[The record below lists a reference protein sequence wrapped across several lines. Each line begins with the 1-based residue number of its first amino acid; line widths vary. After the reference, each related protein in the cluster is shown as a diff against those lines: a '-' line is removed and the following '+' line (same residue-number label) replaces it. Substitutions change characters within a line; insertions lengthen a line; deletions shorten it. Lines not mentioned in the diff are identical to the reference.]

1 MDKLT
6 INDFNVS
13 LPSSQNVTNR
23 KEILELKKE
32 EKDKIPVQDLSS
44 LNSDGVKVVFENKQG
59 ELIALNLSDENYSS
73 LQKNFGSYTNYV
85 ARNDGSIRL
94 NGEANEFIANWFE
107 NIEDNFNSLS
117 SNLSSNTQDK
127 NIKLNFHTNTI
138 TQSMQNL
145 GFKSNDEKIS
155 DDANIEEKLNFFI
168 DKDVNKD
175 GKVDDSDVKEP
186 SMREILSDIKEA
198 SGGGANAMKTID
210 PQKINKKDDS
220 GVTIKE
226 KDEKDDKDLLEIAKE
241 KGLSTLSADEQAK
254 LKASNPQ
261 IFEELQNKSLGN
273 LEQNLKKDLMVQIS
287 NNEAIFVNKRV

>member
-32 EKDKIPVQDLSS
+32 DQDKIPVQDLSS

-59 ELIALNLSDENYSS
+59 ELIALNLSNENYSS
-73 LQKNFGSYTNYV
+73 LQKNFSSYTNYV

-94 NGEANEFIANWFE
+94 NGEANQFVSNWFE
-107 NIEDNFNSLS
+107 SVKDNFGSLN
-117 SNLSSNTQDK
+117 SNLNNKQQSV
-127 NIKLNFHTNTI
+127 KLNFNTS
-138 TQSMQNL
+138 TLQQSMQNL
-145 GFKSNDEKIS
+145 GFKTSDEKIS
-155 DDANIEEKLNFFI
+155 DDANIEEKLNFFL

-175 GKVDDSDVKEP
+175 GKVDGSDVKEP

-210 PQKINKKDDS
+210 PQKINKKDDKENN
-220 GVTIKE
+220 IKE
-226 KDEKDDKDLLEIAKE
+226 KEDEDLLQKAKE
-241 KGLSTLSADEQAK
+241 KGLSALSADEQAK

>member
-1 MDKLT
+1 MKIDTSASLTHSLTNNVDK
-6 INDFNVS
+6 
-13 LPSSQNVTNR
+13 
-23 KEILELKKE
+23 KELSVLKKE

-94 NGEANEFIANWFE
+94 NGEANQFVSNWFE
-107 NIEDNFNSLS
+107 SVKDNFGSLN
-117 SNLSSNTQDK
+117 SNLNNKQQSV
-127 NIKLNFHTNTI
+127 KLNFNTS
-138 TQSMQNL
+138 TLQQSMQNL
-145 GFKSNDEKIS
+145 GFKTSDEKIS

-198 SGGGANAMKTID
+198 SGGGANAMQTID
-210 PQKINKKDDS
+210 PQKIYKKDDS

-241 KGLSTLSADEQAK
+241 KGLSALSADEQAK

>member
-59 ELIALNLSDENYSS
+59 ELIALNLSNENYSS
-73 LQKNFGSYTNYV
+73 LQKNFSSYTNYV

-94 NGEANEFIANWFE
+94 NGEANQFVSNWFE
-107 NIEDNFNSLS
+107 SVKDNFGSLN
-117 SNLSSNTQDK
+117 SNLNNKQQSV
-127 NIKLNFHTNTI
+127 KLNFNTS
-138 TQSMQNL
+138 TLQQSMQNL
-145 GFKSNDEKIS
+145 GFKTSDEKIS

-210 PQKINKKDDS
+210 QQKINKKDDKENN
-220 GVTIKE
+220 IKE
-226 KDEKDDKDLLEIAKE
+226 KEDEDLLQKAKE
-241 KGLSTLSADEQAK
+241 KGLSALSADEQAK

-261 IFEELQNKSLGN
+261 IFEKLQNKSLQN
-273 LEQNLKKDLMVQIS
+273 LGKDLKKDLMVQIS

>member
-44 LNSDGVKVVFENKQG
+44 LNSDSVKVVFENKQG

-73 LQKNFGSYTNYV
+73 LQKNFSSYTNYV

-94 NGEANEFIANWFE
+94 NGEANQFVSNWFE
-107 NIEDNFNSLS
+107 SVKDNFGSLN
-117 SNLSSNTQDK
+117 SNLNNKQQSV
-127 NIKLNFHTNTI
+127 KLNFNTS
-138 TQSMQNL
+138 TLQQSMQNL
-145 GFKSNDEKIS
+145 GFKTSDEKIS

-186 SMREILSDIKEA
+186 TMREILSDIKEA

-210 PQKINKKDDS
+210 PQKINKKDDRENN
-220 GVTIKE
+220 IKE
-226 KDEKDDKDLLEIAKE
+226 KEDEDLLQKAQE
-241 KGLSTLSADEQAK
+241 KGLSALSADEQAK

>member
-1 MDKLT
+1 MKIDTSTSLTHSLTNNVDK
-6 INDFNVS
+6 
-13 LPSSQNVTNR
+13 
-23 KEILELKKE
+23 KELSVLKKE
-32 EKDKIPVQDLSS
+32 VQDKIPVQDLSS

-145 GFKSNDEKIS
+145 GFKSNDEKIPN
-155 DDANIEEKLNFFI
+155 DASMEKKLNFFI
-168 DKDVNKD
+168 DKDRDKN
-175 GKVDDSDVKEP
+175 GKIDDNDVKEP
-186 SMREILSDIKEA
+186 SIGEILNDISKI
-198 SGGGANAMKTID
+198 SGRANAMQTID
-210 PQKINKKDDS
+210 PQKIYKKDDS

-241 KGLSTLSADEQAK
+241 KGLSALSADEQAK

>member
-1 MDKLT
+1 MKIDTSASLTHSLTNNVDK
-6 INDFNVS
+6 
-13 LPSSQNVTNR
+13 
-23 KEILELKKE
+23 KELSVLKKE
-32 EKDKIPVQDLSS
+32 DQDKIPVQDLSS

-73 LQKNFGSYTNYV
+73 LQKNFGSYMNYV

-94 NGEANEFIANWFE
+94 NGEANQFVSNWFE
-107 NIEDNFNSLS
+107 SVKDNFGSLN
-117 SNLSSNTQDK
+117 SNLNNKQQSV
-127 NIKLNFHTNTI
+127 KLNFNTS
-138 TQSMQNL
+138 TLQQSMQNL
-145 GFKSNDEKIS
+145 GFKTSDEKIS
-155 DDANIEEKLNFFI
+155 DDASMEKKLNFFI
-168 DKDVNKD
+168 DKDRDKN
-175 GKVDDSDVKEP
+175 GKIDDNDVKEP
-186 SMREILSDIKEA
+186 SMGEILNDISKI
-198 SGGGANAMKTID
+198 SGRANAMQTID
-210 PQKINKKDDS
+210 PQKIYKKDDS

-241 KGLSTLSADEQAK
+241 KGLSALSADEQAK

>member
-32 EKDKIPVQDLSS
+32 DQDKIPVQDLSS

-59 ELIALNLSDENYSS
+59 ELIALNLSNENYSS
-73 LQKNFGSYTNYV
+73 LQKNFSSYTNYV

-94 NGEANEFIANWFE
+94 NGEANQFVSNWFE
-107 NIEDNFNSLS
+107 SVKDNFGSLN
-117 SNLSSNTQDK
+117 SNLNNKQQSV
-127 NIKLNFHTNTI
+127 KLNFNTS
-138 TQSMQNL
+138 TLQQSMQNL
-145 GFKSNDEKIS
+145 GFKTSDEKIS

-175 GKVDDSDVKEP
+175 GKVDGSDVKEP

-210 PQKINKKDDS
+210 PQKINKKDDKENN
-220 GVTIKE
+220 IKE
-226 KDEKDDKDLLEIAKE
+226 KEDEDLLQKAKE
-241 KGLSTLSADEQAK
+241 KGLSALSADEQAK

-261 IFEELQNKSLGN
+261 IFEKLQNKSLQN
-273 LEQNLKKDLMVQIS
+273 LGKDLKKDLMVQIS

>member
-44 LNSDGVKVVFENKQG
+44 LNSDGIKVVFENKQG

-94 NGEANEFIANWFE
+94 NGEANQFVSNWFE
-107 NIEDNFNSLS
+107 SVKDNFGSLN
-117 SNLSSNTQDK
+117 SNLNNKQQSV
-127 NIKLNFHTNTI
+127 KLNFNTS
-138 TQSMQNL
+138 TLQQSMQNL
-145 GFKSNDEKIS
+145 GFKTSDEKIS

-210 PQKINKKDDS
+210 PQKINKKDDKENN
-220 GVTIKE
+220 IKE
-226 KDEKDDKDLLEIAKE
+226 KEDEDLLQKAQE
-241 KGLSTLSADEQAK
+241 KGLSALSADEQAK

>member
-94 NGEANEFIANWFE
+94 NGEANQFVSNWFE
-107 NIEDNFNSLS
+107 SVKDNFGSLN
-117 SNLSSNTQDK
+117 SNLNNKQQSV
-127 NIKLNFHTNTI
+127 KLNFNTS
-138 TQSMQNL
+138 TLQQSMQNL
-145 GFKSNDEKIS
+145 GFKTSDEKIS

-186 SMREILSDIKEA
+186 SIGEILNDISKI
-198 SGGGANAMKTID
+198 SGRANAMQTID
-210 PQKINKKDDS
+210 PQKIYKKDDS

-241 KGLSTLSADEQAK
+241 KGLSALSADEQAK

>member
-1 MDKLT
+1 MKIDTSASLTHSLTNNVDK
-6 INDFNVS
+6 
-13 LPSSQNVTNR
+13 
-23 KEILELKKE
+23 KELSVLKKE
-32 EKDKIPVQDLSS
+32 DQDKIPVQDLSS

-73 LQKNFGSYTNYV
+73 LQKNFGSYMNYV

-94 NGEANEFIANWFE
+94 NGEVNQFVSNWFE
-107 NIEDNFNSLS
+107 SVKDNFGSLN
-117 SNLSSNTQDK
+117 SNLNNKQQSV
-127 NIKLNFHTNTI
+127 KLNFNTS
-138 TQSMQNL
+138 TLQQSMQNL
-145 GFKSNDEKIS
+145 GFKTSDEKIS

-198 SGGGANAMKTID
+198 SGSGASAMKTID
-210 PQKINKKDDS
+210 PQKINKKDDKENN
-220 GVTIKE
+220 IKE
-226 KDEKDDKDLLEIAKE
+226 KEDEDLLQKAQE
-241 KGLSTLSADEQAK
+241 KGLSALSADEQAK

>member
-32 EKDKIPVQDLSS
+32 DQDKIPVQDLSS

-59 ELIALNLSDENYSS
+59 ELIALNLSNENYSS
-73 LQKNFGSYTNYV
+73 LQKNFSSYTNYV

-145 GFKSNDEKIS
+145 GFKTSDEKIS

-210 PQKINKKDDS
+210 PQKINKKDDKENN
-220 GVTIKE
+220 IKE
-226 KDEKDDKDLLEIAKE
+226 KEDEDLLQKAQE
-241 KGLSTLSADEQAK
+241 KGLSALSADEQAK

>member
-85 ARNDGSIRL
+85 ARNDGGIRL

-107 NIEDNFNSLS
+107 SVKDNFGSLN
-117 SNLSSNTQDK
+117 SNLNNKQQSV
-127 NIKLNFHTNTI
+127 KLNFNTS
-138 TQSMQNL
+138 TLQQSMQNL
-145 GFKSNDEKIS
+145 GFKTSDEKIS

-210 PQKINKKDDS
+210 PQKINKKDDKENN
-220 GVTIKE
+220 IKE
-226 KDEKDDKDLLEIAKE
+226 KEDEDLLQKAQE
-241 KGLSTLSADEQAK
+241 KGLSALSADEQAK

>member
-145 GFKSNDEKIS
+145 GFKTSDEKIS

-210 PQKINKKDDS
+210 PQKINKKDDKENN
-220 GVTIKE
+220 IKE
-226 KDEKDDKDLLEIAKE
+226 KEDEDLLEIAKE
-241 KGLSTLSADEQAK
+241 KGLSALSADEQAK

-261 IFEELQNKSLGN
+261 IFEELQNKSLQN
-273 LEQNLKKDLMVQIS
+273 LGKDLKKDLMVQIS

>member
-1 MDKLT
+1 MKIDTSIRPLT
-6 INDFNVS
+6 IQTDK
-13 LPSSQNVTNR
+13 
-23 KEILELKKE
+23 KELSVLKKE
-32 EKDKIPVQDLSS
+32 DEDKVKVKDI
-44 LNSDGVKVVFENKQG
+44 SDNQISGFKVVFENKKG

-145 GFKSNDEKIS
+145 GFKSNDEKIPN
-155 DDANIEEKLNFFI
+155 DASMEKKLNFFI
-168 DKDVNKD
+168 DKDRDKN
-175 GKVDDSDVKEP
+175 GKIDDNDVKEP

-210 PQKINKKDDS
+210 PQKIYKKDDS

-226 KDEKDDKDLLEIAKE
+226 KDEKEDEDLLQKAQE
-241 KGLSTLSADEQAK
+241 KGLSALSADEQAK

>member
-1 MDKLT
+1 MKIGTSIRPLT
-6 INDFNVS
+6 IQTDK
-13 LPSSQNVTNR
+13 
-23 KEILELKKE
+23 KELSVLKKE
-32 EKDKIPVQDLSS
+32 DEDKVKVKDI
-44 LNSDGVKVVFENKQG
+44 SDNQISGFKVVFENKKG

-145 GFKSNDEKIS
+145 GFKTSDEKIS

-210 PQKINKKDDS
+210 PQKINKKDDKENN
-220 GVTIKE
+220 IKE
-226 KDEKDDKDLLEIAKE
+226 KEDEDLLEIAKE
-241 KGLSTLSADEQAK
+241 KGLSALSADEQAK

>member
-1 MDKLT
+1 MKIDTSASLTHSLTNNVDK
-6 INDFNVS
+6 
-13 LPSSQNVTNR
+13 
-23 KEILELKKE
+23 KELSVLKKE

-94 NGEANEFIANWFE
+94 NGEANQFVSNWFE
-107 NIEDNFNSLS
+107 SVKDNFGSLN
-117 SNLSSNTQDK
+117 SNLNNKQQSV
-127 NIKLNFHTNTI
+127 KLNFNTS
-138 TQSMQNL
+138 TLQQSMQNL
-145 GFKSNDEKIS
+145 GVKTSDEKIS

-210 PQKINKKDDS
+210 PKKINKKDDKENN
-220 GVTIKE
+220 IKE
-226 KDEKDDKDLLEIAKE
+226 KEDEDLLQKAQE
-241 KGLSTLSADEQAK
+241 KGLSALSADEQAK

>member
-94 NGEANEFIANWFE
+94 NGEANEFVSNWFE
-107 NIEDNFNSLS
+107 SVKDNFGSLN
-117 SNLSSNTQDK
+117 SNLNNKQQSV
-127 NIKLNFHTNTI
+127 KLNFNTS
-138 TQSMQNL
+138 TLQQSMQNL
-145 GFKSNDEKIS
+145 GFKTSDEKIS

-210 PQKINKKDDS
+210 PQKINKKDDKENN
-220 GVTIKE
+220 IKE
-226 KDEKDDKDLLEIAKE
+226 KEDEDLLQKAQE
-241 KGLSTLSADEQAK
+241 KGLSALSADEQAK

>member
-1 MDKLT
+1 MKIGTSIRPLT
-6 INDFNVS
+6 IQTDK
-13 LPSSQNVTNR
+13 
-23 KEILELKKE
+23 KELSVLKKE
-32 EKDKIPVQDLSS
+32 DEDKVKVKDI
-44 LNSDGVKVVFENKQG
+44 SDNQISGFKVVFENKKG

-145 GFKSNDEKIS
+145 GFKSNDEKIPN
-155 DDANIEEKLNFFI
+155 DASMEKKLNFFI
-168 DKDVNKD
+168 DKDRDKN
-175 GKVDDSDVKEP
+175 GKIDDNDVKEP
-186 SMREILSDIKEA
+186 SMGEILNDISKI
-198 SGGGANAMKTID
+198 SGRANAMQTID
-210 PQKINKKDDS
+210 PQKIYKKDDKENN
-220 GVTIKE
+220 IKE
-226 KDEKDDKDLLEIAKE
+226 KEDEDLLQKAQE
-241 KGLSTLSADEQAK
+241 KGLSALSADEQAK

>member
-32 EKDKIPVQDLSS
+32 DQDKIPVQDLSS

-59 ELIALNLSDENYSS
+59 ELIALNLSNENYSS
-73 LQKNFGSYTNYV
+73 LQKNFSSYTNYV

-94 NGEANEFIANWFE
+94 NGEANQFVSNWFE
-107 NIEDNFNSLS
+107 SVKDNFGSLN
-117 SNLSSNTQDK
+117 SNLNNKQQSV
-127 NIKLNFHTNTI
+127 KLNFNTS
-138 TQSMQNL
+138 TLQQSMQNL
-145 GFKSNDEKIS
+145 GFKTSDEKIS

-175 GKVDDSDVKEP
+175 DKVDDSDVKEP

-210 PQKINKKDDS
+210 PQKINKKDDKENN
-220 GVTIKE
+220 IKE
-226 KDEKDDKDLLEIAKE
+226 KEDEDLLQKAKE
-241 KGLSTLSADEQAK
+241 KGLSALSADEQAK

-261 IFEELQNKSLGN
+261 IFEKLQNKSLQN
-273 LEQNLKKDLMVQIS
+273 LGKDLKKDLMVQIS

>member
-32 EKDKIPVQDLSS
+32 DQDKIPVQDLSS

-59 ELIALNLSDENYSS
+59 ELIALNLSNENYSS
-73 LQKNFGSYTNYV
+73 LQKNFSSYTNYV

-94 NGEANEFIANWFE
+94 NGEANQFVSNWFE
-107 NIEDNFNSLS
+107 SVKDNFGSLN
-117 SNLSSNTQDK
+117 SNLNNKQQSV
-127 NIKLNFHTNTI
+127 KLNFNTS
-138 TQSMQNL
+138 TLQQSMQNL
-145 GFKSNDEKIS
+145 GFKTSDEKIS

-175 GKVDDSDVKEP
+175 GKVDGSDVKEP

-210 PQKINKKDDS
+210 PQKINKKDDKENN
-220 GVTIKE
+220 IKE
-226 KDEKDDKDLLEIAKE
+226 KEDEDLLQKAQE
-241 KGLSTLSADEQAK
+241 KGLSALSADEQAK

-261 IFEELQNKSLGN
+261 IFEKLQNKSLQN
-273 LEQNLKKDLMVQIS
+273 LGKDLKKDLMVQIS

>member
-145 GFKSNDEKIS
+145 GFKTSDEKIS

-210 PQKINKKDDS
+210 PQKINKKDDKENN
-220 GVTIKE
+220 IKE
-226 KDEKDDKDLLEIAKE
+226 KEDEDLLQKAQE
-241 KGLSTLSADEQAK
+241 KGLSALSADEQAK
-254 LKASNPQ
+254 LEASNPEE
-261 IFEELQNKSLGN
+261 FEKLKQKSLQELSQNLSKDFQNKIEN
-273 LEQNLKKDLMVQIS
+273 QEAQI
-287 NNEAIFVNKRV
+287 VDKRV

>member
-145 GFKSNDEKIS
+145 GFKSNDEKIPN
-155 DDANIEEKLNFFI
+155 DASMEKKLNFFI
-168 DKDVNKD
+168 DKDRDKN

-210 PQKINKKDDS
+210 PQKINKKDDKENN
-220 GVTIKE
+220 IKE
-226 KDEKDDKDLLEIAKE
+226 KEDEDLLEIAKE
-241 KGLSTLSADEQAK
+241 KGLSALSADEQAK

>member
-94 NGEANEFIANWFE
+94 NGEANQFVSNWFE
-107 NIEDNFNSLS
+107 SVKDNFGSLN
-117 SNLSSNTQDK
+117 SNLNNKQQSV
-127 NIKLNFHTNTI
+127 KLNFNTS
-138 TQSMQNL
+138 TLQQSMQNL
-145 GFKSNDEKIS
+145 GFKTSDEKIS

-198 SGGGANAMKTID
+198 SGDGANAMKTID
-210 PQKINKKDDS
+210 PQKINKKDDKENN
-220 GVTIKE
+220 IKE
-226 KDEKDDKDLLEIAKE
+226 KEDEDLLQKAQE
-241 KGLSTLSADEQAK
+241 KGLSALSADEQAK

>member
-94 NGEANEFIANWFE
+94 NGEANQFVSNWFE
-107 NIEDNFNSLS
+107 SVKDNFGSLN
-117 SNLSSNTQDK
+117 SNLNNKQQSV
-127 NIKLNFHTNTI
+127 KLNFNTS
-138 TQSMQNL
+138 TLQQSMQNL
-145 GFKSNDEKIS
+145 GFKTSDEKIS
-155 DDANIEEKLNFFI
+155 DDANIKEKLNFFI

-175 GKVDDSDVKEP
+175 GKVDGSDVKEP

-210 PQKINKKDDS
+210 PQKINKKDDKENN
-220 GVTIKE
+220 IKE
-226 KDEKDDKDLLEIAKE
+226 KEDEDLLQKAKE
-241 KGLSTLSADEQAK
+241 KGLSALSADEQAK